1 MDSLGAIELRNS
13 LNDVFGLNLSA
24 TLLFDH
30 PTMGQLASYTLKTL
44 NDHGFPQTAQAKAK
58 PSLDSSS
65 RISEVNVRDHVIGVI
80 ESLLGPLKM
89 DQVSTHPY
97 ILERKACT
105 RLNFKSLSTLASMMC
120 NGQSHKISSPRTLF
134 DNAEVSQ

>member
-1 MDSLGAIELRNS
+1 MEAGMDSLGAIELRNS
-13 LNDVFGLNLSA
+13 LNDYFGLNLSA

-44 NDHGFPQTAQAKAK
+44 TDHGLTQTAQAKAK

-80 ESLLGPLKM
+80 ESLLCPLKI
-89 DQVSTHPY
+89 DQVSTHWY
-97 ILERKACT
+97 ILEREAV
-105 RLNFKSLSTLASMMC
+105 
-120 NGQSHKISSPRTLF
+120 H
-134 DNAEVSQ
+134 VYV

>member
-13 LNDVFGLNLSA
+13 LNDYFGLNLSA

-44 NDHGFPQTAQAKAK
+44 TDHGLTQTAQAKAK

-80 ESLLGPLKM
+80 ESLLGPLKI
-89 DQVSTHPY
+89 DQVSTHWY
-97 ILERKACT
+97 ILEREAV
-105 RLNFKSLSTLASMMC
+105 
-120 NGQSHKISSPRTLF
+120 H
-134 DNAEVSQ
+134 VYV